1 MSSPSPTLS
10 EMCVAKPLALGIEW
24 GGGEV
29 LKLRLMWSEGQ
40 EPSLATPAGEALQA
54 ALGRYVAGKEP
65 DWPEL
70 PLSWRGVSDFS
81 RQVLNALTR
90 VPLGQKVSYGWLAA
104 RVGRPKAARAVGRVM
119 AANPFP
125 LLIPCHRVVGS
136 SGALVGFGPG
146 VDMKKYL
153 LQREGA

>member
-1 MSSPSPTLS
+1 MTSPNLT
-10 EMCVAKPLALGIEW
+10 ETCAAAPLALGIEW
-24 GGGEV
+24 RGGEII
-29 LKLRLMWSEGQ
+29 KMRLMWSEDR

-54 ALGRYVAGKEP
+54 ALARYVAGEAP

-70 PLSWRGVSDFS
+70 PLSWQGVSDFS
-81 RQVLNALTR
+81 RQVLTALTR

-136 SGALVGFGPG
+136 SGALIGFGPG
-146 VDMKKYL
+146 VEMKKYL
-153 LQREGA
+153 LEREGA